1 MGNGANEVITFVI
14 KAFCQ
19 EGDNIITADK
29 TFAVYEW
36 VAEFS
41 GFEARL
47 VPLKDFGFDA
57 EGMLQKI
64 DERTK
69 ILILCNPNNPTGS
82 FWSLEQ
88 LRRFLDRIDGSQIVV
103 VDEAYAEFVEDPSY
117 PDGMA
122 LIREYPN
129 LVVFRTFS
137 KMYALAGL
145 RIGYLAG
152 SREVVDIIRRTCVVY
167 SVNALAQVA
176 ALAAL
181 ADNGEHVARTREL
194 IRRGKTFLAKEIAN
208 LGLPLCPGRRQLHDD
223 QAAHERCSGLPEAHD
238 PRGHGARHDRF
249 SLSQLDPGDDIP
261 PRSHGGPGGGPQPNA
276 RQSRK
281 GKLMAES
288 EEHLIKPGRKW
299 EIALFQPEDAPGIA
313 CLFRKVYGD
322 GYPMKTFTDPERLIA
337 ENAARRTISVVART
351 PEGKVVGHAALYPSA
366 PSRGSSNWGRRLSTP
381 TAGAACSVSGW
392 LSTASPSW
400 LDNSRLQ
407 QSLENLSVIISLRR
421 NSLSD

>member
-1 MGNGANEVITFVI
+1 VTKAPPLDRLVPAYIRRFQAYLPSKPDQELKKLYGCSRLYRLNNNENALGPPPGAEDAIRAFPPPQASIYPSGDAYYLRCQLAERFGMAPEQFLVGNGANEAITFVI

-69 ILILCNPNNPTGS
+69 ILFLCNPNNPTGS

-88 LRRFLDRIDGSQIVV
+88 LRRFLDHIDGSQIVV

-122 LIREYPN
+122 LISEYPN

-167 SVNALAQVA
+167 SVNVLAQMA

-181 ADNGEHVARTREL
+181 ADKGEHVARTREL
-194 IRRGKTFLAKEIAN
+194 VRQGKAFLAKEVGT
-208 LGLPLCPGRRQLHDD
+208 LGLPFVLG
-223 QAAHERCSGLPEAHD
+223 EGNFMMIKLPMNDALAY
-238 PRGHGARHDRF
+238 R
-249 SLSQLDPGDDIP
+249 
-261 PRSHGGPGGGPQPNA
+261 
-276 RQSRK
+276 
-281 GKLMAES
+281 KLMTLGVMVRAMT
-288 EEHLIKPGRKW
+288 G
-299 EIALFQPEDAPGIA
+299 
-313 CLFRKVYGD
+313 FRFPNWIRV
-322 GYPMKTFTDPERLIA
+322 
-337 ENAARRTISVVART
+337 TISHQEAMVALVGALGQMLDRA
-351 PEGKVVGHAALYPSA
+351 GKES
-366 PSRGSSNWGRRLSTP
+366 
-381 TAGAACSVSGW
+381 
-392 LSTASPSW
+392 
-400 LDNSRLQ
+400 
-407 QSLENLSVIISLRR
+407 
-421 NSLSD
+421 